1 MRLFFNDIAD
11 GSMSFGIWFIEVKLH
26 IAEGTI
32 FFSGNFLRQTWK
44 KVYQTFLEFDNLPYN
59 FNEHSA
65 LMHQV
70 FSYMKSLVLYGDIGI
85 W

>member
-11 GSMSFGIWFIEVKLH
+11 GSMSFGIWFIEVKFH
-26 IAEGTI
+26 IAKGTI

-44 KVYQTFLEFDNLPYN
+44 KVYRTFLEFDNLPYN

-70 FSYMKSLVLYGDIGI
+70 FSYMKSLVLFGDIGI